1 MTHPHLLSK
10 EKTILALVDIQ
21 EKLLKVMWK
30 KEGLILKISKLI
42 KAFKIME
49 LPVLLTEQYPQGIGK
64 TDQSIS
70 DLLKDIKP
78 IEKICFSCMG
88 KDKFSEGIKS
98 SGKDQVVL
106 CGIESH
112 ICILQTALDLLD
124 QGYFVYIPYDGTS
137 SRKESD
143 YRNALDRMQKE
154 GVVIGSIE
162 SAIFELLKTAD
173 SPAFRQ
179 ILRII
184 K

>member
-10 EKTILALVDIQ
+10 GKVILVLVDIQ

-30 KEGLILKISKLI
+30 KDELVLNISKLI

-49 LPVLLTEQYPQGIGK
+49 IPILLTEQYPRGMGK
-64 TDQSIS
+64 TDKSIS
-70 DLLKDIKP
+70 ELVKETEA

-88 KDKFSEGIKS
+88 KDEFSKRIKS

-112 ICILQTALDLLD
+112 ICVLQTALDLLH

-143 YRNALDRMQKE
+143 YKNALNRMQKD
-154 GVVIGSIE
+154 GVVIGSVE
-162 SAIFELLKTAD
+162 SAIFELLKVAD
-173 SPAFRQ
+173 SPAFRK
-179 ILRII
+179 ILDII

>member
-1 MTHPHLLSK
+1 MAHPHLLSK
-10 EKTILALVDIQ
+10 EKTILVLVDIQ

-30 KEGLILKISKLI
+30 KEELVLNVSKLI
-42 KAFKIME
+42 KAFKIMK
-49 LPVLLTEQYPQGIGK
+49 LPILLTEQYPQGMGQ

-70 DLLKDIKP
+70 ELLKEVKP
-78 IEKICFSCMG
+78 MEKICFSCMG
-88 KDKFSEGIKS
+88 KDEFSERIKS

-112 ICILQTALDLLD
+112 ICVLQTALDLLH
-124 QGYFVYIPYDGTS
+124 QGYFVYVPYDGTS

-143 YRNALDRMQKE
+143 CRNALDRMQKE
-154 GVVIGSIE
+154 GAVIGSIE